1 MGAPDAAI
9 QRAERALGVAF
20 PDDYRTFLADPGSV
34 ARYFLPS
41 GDFLTLC
48 PADELLGLN
57 DTAGPAGHLP
67 GAVVIGGDG
76 GRELL
81 VYDFRQ
87 QPPPLLLVDSAAAT
101 WSESLRQAASLTE
114 FLTRFPEH
122 GWRWQ

>member
-20 PDDYRTFLADPGSV
+20 PEDYRSFLSDPGSV
-34 ARYFLPS
+34 ARHFLPA

-48 PADELLGLN
+48 PVGDLLGLN
-57 DTAGPAGHLP
+57 DAAGPAGRLP

-76 GRELL
+76 CRELL

-87 QPPPLLLVDSAAAT
+87 QPPPLLLIDSATAA
-101 WSESLRQAASLTE
+101 WSEGLRQAATLTE
-114 FLTRFPEH
+114 FLTHFPEH